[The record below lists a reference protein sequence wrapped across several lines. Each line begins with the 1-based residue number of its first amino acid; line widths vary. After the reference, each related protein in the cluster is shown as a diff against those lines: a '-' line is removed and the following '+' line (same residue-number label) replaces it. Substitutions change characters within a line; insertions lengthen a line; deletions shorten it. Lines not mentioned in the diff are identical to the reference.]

1 MGSVSIIITSYNKE
15 KYIKEAIDSALN
27 QTIKPF
33 EILVIDDGS
42 TDNSSLI
49 LKEYESDPLIN
60 LVFKQNEGIVATR
73 NMAIQMAKGDYI
85 LQLDA
90 DDLLNEKYLEWTVSV
105 LDENPEVGIAYCQ
118 TEFFGLK
125 HGLWDLGDF
134 TMEKQLAE
142 NQIVVTA
149 LFRKSLFSEKV
160 RYRKEFSEG
169 LWDLGDFTMEKQLAE
184 NQIVVT
190 ALFRKSLF
198 SEKVRYR
205 KEFSEGLEDWDFWL
219 SVLETGVSVRKIQ
232 KIGFY
237 YRILDF
243 SRNNSYDEE
252 LQKKLRRNIFL
263 GHKQLY
269 LDNGFDSTN
278 LLWENMAKEAH
289 LRDMYLIYNGLEY
302 RLGKFILAPFRA
314 IQKIMK

>member
-169 LWDLGDFTMEKQLAE
+169 L
-184 NQIVVT
+184 
-190 ALFRKSLF
+190 
-198 SEKVRYR
+198 
-205 KEFSEGLEDWDFWL
+205 EDWDFWL

>member
-27 QTIKPF
+27 QTVKPF

-42 TDNSSLI
+42 TDNSFQI
-49 LKEYESDPLIN
+49 LKEYESDPLVN
-60 LVFKQNEGIVATR
+60 LVFKQNEGIVVTR

-125 HGLWDLGDF
+125 H
-134 TMEKQLAE
+134 
-142 NQIVVTA
+142 
-149 LFRKSLFSEKV
+149 
-160 RYRKEFSEG
+160 G

-278 LLWENMAKEAH
+278 LLWENIAKEAH
-289 LRDMYLIYNGLEY
+289 LRDMYVIYNGLEY